1 MQLCGL
7 EEVHDFMC
15 SSYAAIVYLCFMFYV
30 CHNSNFCLAE
40 ASKFSNISFFCSFG
54 CESHLQSTATG
65 MMVPRFLTLDLHSY
79 LKLVSVANYGAA
91 YLAKVA
97 QSKVLNKHLYSLTSW
112 GADLPWTLR
121 EGGILRASG
130 CLFLFSFQL
139 PDLVTCQCR

>member
-1 MQLCGL
+1 MIT
-7 EEVHDFMC
+7 
-15 SSYAAIVYLCFMFYV
+15 SYIR
-30 CHNSNFCLAE
+30 
-40 ASKFSNISFFCSFG
+40 FG

-121 EGGILRASG
+121 EDDKPRIFQKKQRNLGEDNSW
-130 CLFLFSFQL
+130 SFQL
-139 PDLVTCQCR
+139 LEVY